1 MQSFRHNLK
10 PVEVKIFLKTVADLT
25 EELFIRYCLKGDGVC
40 PRCGRNGICH
50 SGAISL
56 YSSSFDKITHEITA
70 CLKCGYKNMTTVLT
84 IEKL

>member
-1 MQSFRHNLK
+1 M
-10 PVEVKIFLKTVADLT
+10 KIFLKTVADLT